1 VGEGGLTDCPSQ
13 PASSRLPVLTRYS
26 HLGQY
31 SAAADGSAYHKKRQ
45 ERVTA
50 YEEAEQGY
58 LEDLLAVHNVSALPR
73 ANP

>member
-1 VGEGGLTDCPSQ
+1 LTC
-13 PASSRLPVLTRYS
+13 YF

-31 SAAADGSAYHKKRQ
+31 SAAAYGSAYHENRQ

-58 LEDLLAVHNVSALPR
+58 LEDLLAVHIVSALPR